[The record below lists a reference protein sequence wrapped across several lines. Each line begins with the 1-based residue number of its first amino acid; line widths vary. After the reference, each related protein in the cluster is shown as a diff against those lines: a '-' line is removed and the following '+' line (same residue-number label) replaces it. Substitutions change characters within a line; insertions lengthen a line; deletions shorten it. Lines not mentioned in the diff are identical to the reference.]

1 MDTVI
6 SLVSFGQ
13 NVGNGL
19 PHLLRLRA
27 IRATLGSLRRV

>member
-1 MDTVI
+1 METAVF
-6 SLVSFGQ
+6 LVSFGQ

-27 IRATLGSLRRV
+27 IRATLGSPRRV